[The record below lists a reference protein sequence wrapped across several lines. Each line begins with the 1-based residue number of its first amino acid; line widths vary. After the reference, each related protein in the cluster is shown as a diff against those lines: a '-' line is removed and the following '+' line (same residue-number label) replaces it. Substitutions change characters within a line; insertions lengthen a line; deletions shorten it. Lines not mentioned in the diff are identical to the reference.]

1 MAPIQYRFFSS
12 GQEERMD
19 QALKNCDLFA
29 HMTADEARL
38 CLGCS
43 GAVEEKYGRGG
54 MVFCET
60 DTPTRLFVLLEGSV
74 TVGRDSAD
82 GRRAVMARIGSPGD
96 LFGEVYVFL
105 DQTTYGCSVQAES
118 PVRVLAIP
126 AKFFYSTCEKRCAMH
141 AQIIRN
147 MLSVFARKAFF
158 LTRRVSL
165 LSSGSLRRKIAALLL
180 EHRAPDGS
188 VNLGMN
194 REQMADFLGV
204 TRPSLSREL
213 AAMRDEGLLD
223 IRGKTIALPH
233 PERLKEFYDY
243 FVP

>member
-1 MAPIQYRFFSS
+1 
-12 GQEERMD
+12 MD

-29 HMTADEARL
+29 HMTSDEARL

-60 DTPTRLFVLLEGSV
+60 DSPTRLFVLLEGSV

-82 GRRAVMARIGSPGD
+82 GRRAVMARVDSPGD

-180 EHRAPDGS
+180 ERRAPDGS
-188 VNLGMN
+188 LSLGMN

-223 IRGKTIALPH
+223 IHGKAITLPH

>member
-1 MAPIQYRFFSS
+1 ML
-12 GQEERMD
+12 EERMD

-29 HMTADEARL
+29 HMSPDEAKL

-43 GAVEEKYGRGG
+43 GAIEEKHSKGG

-60 DTPTRLFVLLEGSV
+60 DAPTRLFVLLEGAVS
-74 TVGRDSAD
+74 VGRDSAD
-82 GRRAVMARIGSPGD
+82 GRRAVMARVDSPGD

-105 DQTTYGCSVQAES
+105 DQSNYGCSVQAES
-118 PVRVLAIP
+118 AVRVLAIP
-126 AKFFYSTCEKRCAMH
+126 AKFFYSSCEKRCSMH

-165 LSSGSLRRKIAALLL
+165 LSSGSLRRKIASFLL
-180 EHRAPDGS
+180 EHRNPDGS
-188 VNLGMN
+188 LNLLMN

-223 IRGKTIALPH
+223 VNGKNITLPH
-233 PERLKEFYDY
+233 PDRLKEFYDY
-243 FVP
+243 SVP

>member
-1 MAPIQYRFFSS
+1 
-12 GQEERMD
+12 MD

-96 LFGEVYVFL
+96 LFWLFEP
-105 DQTTYGCSVQAES
+105 D
-118 PVRVLAIP
+118 P
-126 AKFFYSTCEKRCAMH
+126 
-141 AQIIRN
+141 
-147 MLSVFARKAFF
+147 
-158 LTRRVSL
+158 L
-165 LSSGSLRRKIAALLL
+165 LWDLHRFDSGLN
-180 EHRAPDGS
+180 HRFSD
-188 VNLGMN
+188 
-194 REQMADFLGV
+194 
-204 TRPSLSREL
+204 
-213 AAMRDEGLLD
+213 
-223 IRGKTIALPH
+223 
-233 PERLKEFYDY
+233 
-243 FVP
+243 